1 MTDLEDLSEDEKSV
15 LLACCDAN
23 NFSLGSH
30 VPKEAIMRKLQKLNP
45 KYKKK
50 AFNKLLSKGLIFKHP
65 TKRQATYQLSK
76 YGLNIGNN
84 LKEDFKK
91 TL

>member
-23 NFSLGSH
+23 DFSLGSH

-45 KYKKK
+45 KYRRK
-50 AFNKLLSKGLIFKHP
+50 AFKKLLTKGLISKHP
-65 TKRQATYQLSK
+65 TKRQTTYELSRN
-76 YGLNIGNN
+76 GLQIGNK
-84 LKEDFKK
+84 LKEDFQR